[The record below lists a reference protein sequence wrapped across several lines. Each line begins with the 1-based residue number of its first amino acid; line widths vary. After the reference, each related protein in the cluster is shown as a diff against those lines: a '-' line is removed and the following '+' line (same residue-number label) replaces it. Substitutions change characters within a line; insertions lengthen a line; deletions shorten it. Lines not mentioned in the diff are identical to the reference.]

1 SATQF
6 PDFFNARIAGKPA
19 TEIIKDQKWL
29 ENEFIPAVQKRGAAI
44 IEARGLSSAASAANA
59 VVDHVQAMR
68 SPTPEGDWFSG
79 AVLSDG
85 SYGIPE
91 GLVFGFPLRTKG
103 NGREI
108 VQGLPLNE
116 FARRKIEITTKELQ
130 EERELTVMLLVDVSS
145 SGEFG
150 SVEKFKNEVAA
161 EIASVLSY
169 SAIKN
174 NDKVGLIVFSDTIE
188 HYIPPQK
195 GRAHIWNLIR
205 TILNFVPEGRHTN
218 LNLPLEY
225 LLKVQKR
232 KSVAFLISDFQA
244 EGYLRNLRL
253 VRQKHDLIAIAITDP
268 RESELPDVGWVHLE
282 DSETGETLLVDTAD
296 RTLTEQLARLKIK
309 ERQERK
315 KQFHANGVDVID
327 IQTDRSLTQPLIQFF
342 KMREK
347 RL

>member
-1 SATQF
+1 MIPPELIKKIRDIQVKTNHLVNHMMAGEYVSAFKGRGMEFSEVREYEPGDDVRLIDWNVT
-6 PDFFNARIAGKPA
+6 ARMGHPY
-19 TEIIKDQKWL
+19 IK
-29 ENEFIPAVQKRGAAI
+29 EFR
-44 IEARGLSSAASAANA
+44 
-59 VVDHVQAMR
+59 
-68 SPTPEGDWFSG
+68 
-79 AVLSDG
+79 
-85 SYGIPE
+85 
-91 GLVFGFPLRTKG
+91 
-103 NGREI
+103 
-108 VQGLPLNE
+108 
-116 FARRKIEITTKELQ
+116 
-130 EERELTVMLLVDVSS
+130 EERELTVMLMVDVSS

-150 SVEKFKNEVAA
+150 SVEKLKNEVAA
-161 EIASVLSY
+161 EIASVLAY

-188 HYIPPQK
+188 HYISPQK

-205 TILNFVPEGRHTN
+205 TILNFVPEGRHTD

-244 EGYLRNLRL
+244 ERYLRNLRL
-253 VRQKHDLIAIAITDP
+253 VRQKHDLIAIAISDP

-296 RTLTEQLARLKIK
+296 RTLTERLARLKIK
-309 ERQERK
+309 EQEERR
-315 KQFHANGVDVID
+315 KQFHANGVDIIN